1 MTRRR
6 IDFTQGGWAM
16 VLAMIVSRH
25 TFAAA
30 LLGLALACI
39 APADDYADTN
49 TDGDVCEPFP
59 TNTVAGCGEIIGEG
73 FCSEGGVHV
82 DIGSTIEWGN
92 EPPHSGDHFPAWE
105 TPGEHAEVV
114 DRGFWVHNL
123 EHGWIVLVYNCPE
136 GCDAE
141 LDQLRAVIDARPDLD
156 ILMTEDPLLEG
167 SKFAAISWTW
177 VHAFDEPVMD
187 ELLCFVDQ
195 HYDNSP
201 EIVH

>member
-1 MTRRR
+1 
-6 IDFTQGGWAM
+6 M
-16 VLAMIVSRH
+16 VWGMIVSRH

-59 TNTVAGCGEIIGEG
+59 TNSVAACGEIIGEG

-82 DIGSTIEWGN
+82 DIGSTIEWGH

-141 LDQLRAVIDARPDLD
+141 LDQLRAVIDARADLD

-177 VHAFDEPVMD
+177 VHAFDEPVMA

-195 HYDNSP
+195 HYDSAP
-201 EIVH
+201 ESVH